1 MKVRNLFSKKK
12 VSKADDIFRYSS
24 VLEEKIKYWIE
35 REGWKFEDFAKIV
48 EQTGLKVTEPI
59 SYTNKVQIY
68 PNLITFKCN
77 TTNGQEV
84 TISLQE
90 SYMSQ
95 PAMIFVTQGKITYKY
110 LLLDKMISKT
120 EPKVILCGK
129 TIENSNRHLDIEFF
143 EGHYKA
149 TIKVKNTPNALFLLI
164 SRLPQKSQ
172 TVENY
177 QKLEEYLMKHVM
189 LFRVKEI
196 YDIILMIFGLTAE
209 ELDENYVEV
218 IINYTQD
225 AEPQERILSRLRSYQ
240 STLVEYAI
248 HEGETVY
255 WVYANGDWKYWN
267 YTEGSRIMYNAKKQQ
282 HTFTV
287 TGKRE
292 SIKAASIMKALEKA
306 EEKIS
311 GMWKFVG
318 R

>member
-12 VSKADDIFRYSS
+12 VSEANGIFRQFS

-35 REGWKFEDFAKIV
+35 REGWQYEDFTKII
-48 EQTGLKVTEPI
+48 EQTGVKVTVPI
-59 SYTNKVQIY
+59 SYNNEVQAHAD
-68 PNLITFKCN
+68 ITFKCN

-84 TISLQE
+84 IISLQG
-90 SYMSQ
+90 SSMSQ

-110 LLLDKMISKT
+110 LLLDKMIDKT

-129 TIENSNRHLDIEFF
+129 TIENINRQLDIEFS
-143 EGHYKA
+143 EVHYKA
-149 TIKVKNTPNALFLLI
+149 EIKLKNTPNALFLLI
-164 SRLPQKSQ
+164 SRLPEKAQ
-172 TVENY
+172 TAENY

-240 STLVEYAI
+240 SALVEYAI

-255 WVYANGDWKYWN
+255 WVYSNGDWKYWN
-267 YTEGSRIMYNAKKQQ
+267 YAEGSRIMYNAKEQQ

-311 GMWKFVG
+311 DMWQFVG